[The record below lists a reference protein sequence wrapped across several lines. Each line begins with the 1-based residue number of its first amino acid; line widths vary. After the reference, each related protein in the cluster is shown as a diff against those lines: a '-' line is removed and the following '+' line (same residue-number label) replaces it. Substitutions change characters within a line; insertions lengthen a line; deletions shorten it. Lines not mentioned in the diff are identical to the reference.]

1 MPYCPHCGIEVSS
14 QIVFCGNCGTRLQVQ
29 EDRET
34 AAVSSSGRG
43 SVQNG
48 GRKKYF
54 IVLGL
59 GVVIAIAVCIAL
71 VFGLG
76 KPAPDKESVLKVGDL
91 YAMSSSVLIDYFEA
105 LDYEFLDEK
114 TCESFM
120 TDGDTLD
127 QMTASQ
133 LIQAQKY
140 GNTWLSKSLYDL
152 LGVSSDS
159 DENAA
164 YIQDTLQSAL
174 VNDCMVTVALYGAD
188 YIDEIYNRTSKGN
201 SSQYLSWCVNS
212 RMDKEALRSGKEVRE
227 VQIFLQESPFSVFE
241 LGRETPAE
249 RVQLVQNGMTTL
261 LESTNFDA
269 PLAVETYEKD
279 YGDPDSQRYYLC
291 VAYGITNV
299 KGKECF
305 YYCNWQ
311 MQAGSEGKMDG
322 SISICSLEDACKKY
336 NVADLE
342 GLTKRITQN
351 YSNYTPVE
359 YVLDIPS
366 SLSGW
371 AQKLDS
377 KWYIGDGQYGLGY
390 LTIVS
395 DGNDHFVFEVC
406 SCSDNWRPQGDVVSR
421 RIGPSTMRPG
431 CSIWISAGADKAT
444 ERNLEKYASWVK
456 IL

>member
-14 QIVFCGNCGTRLQVQ
+14 QIVFCGNCGTQLQAQ

-34 AAVSSSGRG
+34 AAVSSPGRG
-43 SVQNG
+43 FVQNG
-48 GRKKYF
+48 GRKKHF

-59 GVVIAIAVCIAL
+59 GVVVAIAVCIAL

-76 KPAPDKESVLKVGDL
+76 KSAPDKESVLKVGDL
-91 YAMSSSVLIDYFEA
+91 YAMSSSELFDYYEA

-114 TCESFM
+114 TFESFM

-127 QMTASQ
+127 QMTIMQ
-133 LIQAQKY
+133 LVQAQKY

-152 LGVSSDS
+152 LGVSES

-164 YIQDTLQSAL
+164 YIQNTLQSVL

-188 YIDEIYNRTSKGN
+188 YIDEIYSRTSKGD

-212 RMDKEALRSGKEVRE
+212 RMDKEALQSGKEVRE
-227 VQIFLQESPFSVFE
+227 VQIFLQESPFSVSE

-249 RVQLVQNGMTTL
+249 RVQLVQNRMTAL
-261 LESTNFDA
+261 LESTNLDA

-322 SISICSLEDACKKY
+322 YISICSLEDACKKY

-351 YSNYTPVE
+351 NSNYTPVE

-366 SLSGW
+366 NLSGW
-371 AQKLDS
+371 TQKLDS

-406 SCSDNWRPQGDVVSR
+406 SCSDNWRPQGDVVSK

-444 ERNLEKYASWVK
+444 EQDLEKYAPWVK